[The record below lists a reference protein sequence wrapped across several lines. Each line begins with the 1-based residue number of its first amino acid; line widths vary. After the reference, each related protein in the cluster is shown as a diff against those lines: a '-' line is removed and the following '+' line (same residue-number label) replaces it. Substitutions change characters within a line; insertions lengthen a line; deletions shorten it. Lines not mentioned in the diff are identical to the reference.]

1 MATTPSIA
9 TVEQDLVTYLDFEEV
24 GSVARAKACITACNR
39 WFVLRPQSAG
49 SQGHSMTMSVQQ
61 VADIQKRAHAF
72 VAARDTAASGN
83 SRVRFLFVGQG
94 FR

>member
-1 MATTPSIA
+1 MATTPTIA

-24 GSVARAKACITACNR
+24 GSVERAKLCITACNR
-39 WFVLRPQSAG
+39 WMVLRPQSAG

-61 VADIQKRAHAF
+61 VADILSRAHAY
-72 VAARDTAASGN
+72 VAARSPVTSGN
-83 SRVRFLFVGQG
+83 SRVRFLGVGSY